1 MNTKYFNP
9 YTDFGFKKLFG
20 EEASKDLLIDFL
32 NQLLPAHH
40 QVATLEFKNAEKL
53 NDTAKERTAIFDIY
67 CQTDEGHKFIV
78 EMQKAKVNFF
88 KDRSLFYSTFP
99 IREQAQK
106 GGWDFKLLPIYFIA
120 ILDFHYDE
128 QEEMRKFRRDV
139 SLKDQ
144 DGELFYD
151 KLHFKFLQMPLFN
164 KQANE
169 LESHFDKWVYFLK
182 NLETFDHIPSILN
195 EPIFNKGFE
204 IAEISHLKPD
214 QYESYQKSLLDYWEV
229 KNVKDTA
236 FNEGRAEGKIE
247 GKVEGK
253 IERTLELA
261 TALKDQKVAID
272 IIIVTTGLTQ
282 QEIDKL

>member
-1 MNTKYFNP
+1 MTAKYINP

-20 EEASKDLLIDFL
+20 EEGSKDLLVDFL
-32 NQLLPAHH
+32 NQLLPSHH
-40 QVATLEFKNAEKL
+40 QIADLSFKNPENL
-53 NDTAKERTAIFDIY
+53 DDTEQGRTAIFDIY
-67 CQTDEGHKFIV
+67 CQTDTGAKFIV

-99 IREQAQK
+99 IREQAEK
-106 GGWDFKLLPIYFIA
+106 GGWDFRLLPIYFIA

-164 KQANE
+164 KQAEE
-169 LESHFDKWVYFLK
+169 LETHFDKWVYFLK

-204 IAEISHLKPD
+204 IAEIAHLKPE
-214 QYESYQKSLLDYWEV
+214 QCEQYQKSLLEYWEV

-236 FNEGRAEGKIE
+236 FYEGKSEGLME

-253 IERTLELA
+253 KEGKMEVA
-261 TALKDQKVAID
+261 KALKQQNIAIE
-272 IIIVTTGLTQ
+272 IIAATTGLT
-282 QEIDKL
+282 EAEVEKL